1 MKRFLLIF
9 ILLLVGCKSNR
20 EDSILCIYKDINRK
34 DTITIYFKNDI
45 SDRYKK
51 ETIIKLDS
59 SKEASNYKDDNYDE
73 IRIVDKEV
81 IMNTMENIDDLN
93 KSEVISLYE
102 KLGYNCK

>member
-51 ETIIKLDS
+51 ETIIK
-59 SKEASNYKDDNYDE
+59 
-73 IRIVDKEV
+73 
-81 IMNTMENIDDLN
+81 
-93 KSEVISLYE
+93 
-102 KLGYNCK
+102 